1 MDCCYGKQIALLLVL
16 DNEELKDVYK
26 RQAQGMGIDLKALI
40 AGMLGGKL
48 AAGDGPTIVVDASS
62 DKASKEPEK
71 LPKKDESLL
80 PELDKGEET

>member
-1 MDCCYGKQIALLLVL
+1 MTEGV
-16 DNEELKDVYK
+16 
-26 RQAQGMGIDLKALI
+26 AQGMGIDLKALI

-62 DKASKEPEK
+62 DKAPKEPEK